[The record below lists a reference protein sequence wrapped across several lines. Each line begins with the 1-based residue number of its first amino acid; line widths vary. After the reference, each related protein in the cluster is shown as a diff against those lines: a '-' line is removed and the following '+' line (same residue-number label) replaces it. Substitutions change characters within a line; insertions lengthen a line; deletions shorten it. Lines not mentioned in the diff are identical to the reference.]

1 MDKGSAR
8 VHGRFYVP
16 IRHLHSAIPGW
27 FPLSA
32 SMSDSMRPSSAS
44 PQPAPVPS
52 SSAAPTITP
61 GWADSVLIDAM
72 RESDEDTGHHSQWW
86 KGMNNGMSKCWL
98 MQDGHDSVHTR
109 YGVTDGAPLSFVY
122 ECNESSLP
130 QEALDAVFLF
140 SQHSMLNL
148 RGAMV
153 PTKMLV
159 PRVECTDRGKWKI
172 VGVWKKRAT
181 DPASLPPSGGAGNNS
196 DDDGARSNGNGN
208 DSDTPSSSSGSSSSG
223 DSNEGVEDRAQ
234 RRRGRMAARPVR
246 RRRVAGRR
254 GVRSGVPVNN
264 RRPGADGGIHD
275 MDLTEGMPVL
285 GGGAEGTDLENI
297 SPVRI
302 EAWMVKVFHYASDS
316 DITLDRTVFRK
327 MFCVLTVTPV
337 RNLNLAE
344 YLRHSIVE
352 NTQGMMFPG
361 MSQQA
366 SENMRKDKKD
376 MLHRLLLGQMEL
388 CGFFSKMGAGV
399 SVTPP
404 DPLDALNMPSTD
416 YYPSNY
422 LSVPMAYRRIQYA
435 MHKQVSICH
444 VHCVCAH
451 GVAMP
456 YTHHNP
462 PIVTG

>member
-1 MDKGSAR
+1 MHA
-8 VHGRFYVP
+8 FCYQTP
-16 IRHLHSAIPGW
+16 IIPT
-27 FPLSA
+27 ST
-32 SMSDSMRPSSAS
+32 M
-44 PQPAPVPS
+44 
-52 SSAAPTITP
+52 SAAAAAAATP
-61 GWADSVLIDAM
+61 GWADSTLIDSM
-72 RESDEDTGHHSQWW
+72 RESDADTGHHSQWW

-109 YGVTDGAPLSFVY
+109 YGVTDGGPLSFVY

-130 QEALDAVFLF
+130 SEALDAVFLF
-140 SQHSMLNL
+140 SPHSMLNL

-153 PTKMLV
+153 PTKTLV

-172 VGVWKKRAT
+172 VGVWKKRAV
-181 DPASLPPSGGAGNNS
+181 DPASLPPPGGDDNS
-196 DDDGARSNGNGN
+196 DDDAGGGSDGGGAAL
-208 DSDTPSSSSGSSSSG
+208 SSSSDSDSG
-223 DSNEGVEDRAQ
+223 CDEAERAE
-234 RRRGRMAARPVR
+234 R
-246 RRRVAGRR
+246 RRRKLASRPLLRRSRMRAGGRARR
-254 GVRSGVPVNN
+254 GAVGGAGGMGGRGGGGVP
-264 RRPGADGGIHD
+264 GGIHD

-285 GGGAEGTDLENI
+285 SGGAEGTDLENI

-302 EAWMVKVFHYASDS
+302 EAWMVKVFHYAADS

-388 CGFFSKMGAGV
+388 CGFFSRVGTGTN
-399 SVTPP
+399 VTPP

-435 MHKQVSICH
+435 MHKQVSICR
-444 VHCVCAH
+444 VHCVCVCARVCVRARNSDAIH
-451 GVAMP
+451 
-456 YTHHNP
+456 
-462 PIVTG
+462 